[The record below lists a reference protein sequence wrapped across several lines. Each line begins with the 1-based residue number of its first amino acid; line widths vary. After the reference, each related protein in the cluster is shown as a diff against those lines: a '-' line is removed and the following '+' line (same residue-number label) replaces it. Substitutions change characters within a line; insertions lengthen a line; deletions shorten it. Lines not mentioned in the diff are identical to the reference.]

1 MTTAHP
7 DHHDGG
13 REASARPTPKEVLV
27 SILKRAVLP
36 ALLAFGVLV
45 AIGKIIMNVFDEI
58 PAEDTLSRDV
68 AGWRTASLNPIS
80 KTVSTINDTWFTI
93 CGSVVVA
100 LVILVLTRKWWLAI
114 LPVLAISLEA
124 SVFVPVTK
132 IVNRPRPEVERLD
145 PHAPPTSSF
154 PSGHTAASFALF
166 WSIMLLAQRIPNVL
180 ARRIVQVVCFVFP
193 FCVGFARLYRGMH
206 HLSDVIIGALLGMLC
221 AGISYAAIRAAER
234 QATERADGVRG

>member
-13 REASARPTPKEVLV
+13 REASARPTPKEVLA

-36 ALLAFGVLV
+36 ALVAFGVLV

-93 CGSVVVA
+93 GGSVVVA

-221 AGISYAAIRAAER
+221 A
-234 QATERADGVRG
+234 

>member
-13 REASARPTPKEVLV
+13 RAASARPTPKEVLV

-93 CGSVVVA
+93 GGSVVVA

-221 AGISYAAIRAAER
+221 AGISYAAIRAAEC